1 MATGSGIIWGRST
14 ENVVGDKIPRGIQ
27 GIYNGAPSGDGR
39 GSVIAMNF
47 RQTLNAQHFEGNMT
61 DPLVCTAV
69 DCYEYLPKDW
79 KERLD
84 KLGYADNGKANFA
97 VWTAEEYEKL
107 QKMLGEC
114 ISIVSELNRKTSEL
128 AANVTGRS
136 LLLRIFARLRNML
149 ARLFTALIL
158 LKIW

>member
-1 MATGSGIIWGRST
+1 MLLEIRFREEFKAFIT
-14 ENVVGDKIPRGIQ
+14 
-27 GIYNGAPSGDGR
+27 GAPSGDGR